1 MEVLKRYSLIAL
13 LGAACLF
20 SSCEEEFEVKVED
33 TSPKIFLQ
41 GMVSPFLNSPVYAY
55 KAVPV
60 GVVRSDAQD
69 FTVRDLSLKIN
80 GTEVGIVEEEGG
92 KGWRSELDYN
102 EGDELE
108 FTISTRETGEATAVT
123 TIPRMLGFSA
133 DSTLV
138 EGNVIYTIQ
147 FDETL
152 DEDSKFAVAV
162 ILADD
167 EYLRVSSRPLSKP
180 GEDETLLGA
189 LTPDFRLVSLP
200 FGFGYKA
207 FEGVLFNGKEL
218 GKEKTLSLSV
228 PYYEPEDSSQKLKL
242 LVYTLSE
249 ELYGYLNAEY
259 NKNNNVLSM
268 LGLAP
273 SNFAYSN
280 VDGGYGV
287 LGGYSLRIWTK

>member
-1 MEVLKRYSLIAL
+1 MEVLKKYSIIAL
-13 LGAACLF
+13 LGDACLF

-80 GTEVGIVEEEGG
+80 GTEVGLVEEEGVQ
-92 KGWRSELDYN
+92 GWRSELDYN

-138 EGNVIYTIQ
+138 EGNVIYTIR

-180 GEDETLLGA
+180 GEDKTLLGGMED
-189 LTPDFRLVSLP
+189 DFRMVYLP
-200 FGFGYKA
+200 FGFGCKA
-207 FEGVLFNGKEL
+207 FDGALFNGKEL

-228 PYYEPEDSSQKLKL
+228 PYHEPEGQKLKL